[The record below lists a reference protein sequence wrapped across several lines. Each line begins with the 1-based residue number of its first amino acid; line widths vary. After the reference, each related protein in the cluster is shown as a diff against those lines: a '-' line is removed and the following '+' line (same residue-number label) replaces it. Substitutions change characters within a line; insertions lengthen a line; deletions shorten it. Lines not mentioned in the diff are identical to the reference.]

1 VAIEAAIKGL
11 HIGPFAAHLAREK
24 PTSMQELYNQFEK
37 YYKSDN
43 DLRKRLEEQNQNKQ
57 QGNNRNTQRKMQAK
71 ASISKSKAKA
81 SKFST
86 LSSLA
91 IVSKDSHLHRQEH

>member
-11 HIGPFAAHLAREK
+11 HIGPFVAHLAREK

-37 YYKSDN
+37 YCKSDN